1 MNGSLTEMHLFC
13 HLTISKAVKTTS
25 TENQSN
31 LLWQLLY
38 RMIDT
43 PQPILLLLIRV
54 MFIPFHFKVNQVL
67 VDLLQPRLTSDAI
80 NT

>member
-13 HLTISKAVKTTS
+13 HLTISKTIKTTT

-38 RMIDT
+38 RMVDT

-67 VDLLQPRLTSDAI
+67 VELLQSRLASDAI